1 MVACLLFSVT
11 LHIFKTYNIVK
22 MASLCSAVE
31 QIARVARK
39 CVDKIAGIDL

>member
-1 MVACLLFSVT
+1 MGSCLHYLGT
-11 LHIFKTYNIVK
+11 WYIFKTFSIE
-22 MASLCSAVE
+22 MASICSAVE